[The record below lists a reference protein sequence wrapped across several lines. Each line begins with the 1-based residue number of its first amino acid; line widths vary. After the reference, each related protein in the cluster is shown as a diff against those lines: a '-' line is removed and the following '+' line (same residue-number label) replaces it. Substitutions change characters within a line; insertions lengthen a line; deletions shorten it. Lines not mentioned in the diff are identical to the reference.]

1 MLMKNKMLITK
12 RDLLR
17 LVVCLF
23 VCFQTTAGMSQS
35 KITIK
40 NNLLY
45 TDVSVFSSG
54 LCCSTHEAIIDT
66 GASVCFIDSTYAI
79 DSCQI
84 RGERINATFGN
95 TMGKTANTSY
105 VYLDSIAFGGVV
117 YTNVRCYLVDLAGTL
132 QQFAPKFIIGGEV
145 LKKDLWCYDLKR
157 NTLQRYMRVPKNVV
171 ATLKWKKY
179 ADAALNLIYFE
190 GKIGGKDTRI
200 FFDTGAV
207 RNAVTFNFDITP
219 TDSVKLP
226 GANIA
231 DKLTYKKVGRCKNV
245 PVEISNLNY
254 NLNFVKSVSS
264 GSKYPRIN
272 ADFLQ
277 GKKWMLDYKRR
288 RLLILDSE

>member
-1 MLMKNKMLITK
+1 MY
-12 RDLLR
+12 
-17 LVVCLF
+17 V
-23 VCFQTTAGMSQS
+23 
-35 KITIK
+35 
-40 NNLLY
+40 
-45 TDVSVFSSG
+45 DVTVYNSG
-54 LCCSTHEAIIDT
+54 LCSTIHETTIDT
-66 GASVCFIDSTYAI
+66 GASVCAIDSTYAV

-84 RGERINATFGN
+84 KGERVNAVVGN
-95 TMGKTANTSY
+95 TMGKDVNSSY

-132 QQFAPKFIIGGEV
+132 QQYAPKFIIGGEV

-171 ATLKWKKY
+171 ATIKWKKY
-179 ADAALNLIYFE
+179 ADAALNHIYFE

-219 TDSVKLP
+219 TEFVKLP

-231 DKLTYKKVGRCKNV
+231 EKLTYKKVGWCKNI
-245 PVEISNLNY
+245 PVEISNLNS
-254 NLNFVKSVSS
+254 NLDFVKSSNS
-264 GSKYPRIN
+264 GLKEPCIN
-272 ADFLQ
+272 ASFLQ

-288 RLLILDSE
+288 RLLILGSD

>member
-23 VCFQTTAGMSQS
+23 VVFQTTAGMSQS

-66 GASVCFIDSTYAI
+66 GSSVCFIDSTYAI

-132 QQFAPKFIIGGEV
+132 QQYAPKFIIGGDV
-145 LKKDLWCYDLKR
+145 LKRDF
-157 NTLQRYMRVPKNVV
+157 T
-171 ATLKWKKY
+171 
-179 ADAALNLIYFE
+179 
-190 GKIGGKDTRI
+190 
-200 FFDTGAV
+200 
-207 RNAVTFNFDITP
+207 
-219 TDSVKLP
+219 
-226 GANIA
+226 
-231 DKLTYKKVGRCKNV
+231 NV
-245 PVEISNLNY
+245 PL
-254 NLNFVKSVSS
+254 K
-264 GSKYPRIN
+264 
-272 ADFLQ
+272 
-277 GKKWMLDYKRR
+277 
-288 RLLILDSE
+288 

>member
-1 MLMKNKMLITK
+1 MYV
-12 RDLLR
+12 D
-17 LVVCLF
+17 
-23 VCFQTTAGMSQS
+23 A
-35 KITIK
+35 
-40 NNLLY
+40 
-45 TDVSVFSSG
+45 SVYNSG
-54 LCCSTHEAIIDT
+54 LCSTIRETTIDT
-66 GASVCFIDSTYAI
+66 GSSVCVIDSTYAV

-84 RGERINATFGN
+84 KGERVNATIGN
-95 TMGKTANTSY
+95 TMGKKINTSY

-132 QQFAPKFIIGGEV
+132 QQFAPKFIVGGDV
-145 LKKDLWCYDLKR
+145 LKRDLWCYDLKR

-171 ATLKWKKY
+171 ATIKWKKY
-179 ADAALNLIYFE
+179 ADAALNHIYFE

-226 GANIA
+226 GASIA
-231 DKLTYKKVGRCKNV
+231 EKLTYKKVGWCKNV

>member
-1 MLMKNKMLITK
+1 MRKTFINKCDFIH
-12 RDLLR
+12 
-17 LVVCLF
+17 LVVVLF

-45 TDVSVFSSG
+45 TDLSVFSSG

-117 YTNVRCYLVDLAGTL
+117 YTKVRCYLVDMAGTL
-132 QQFAPKFIIGGEV
+132 QQLAPKFVIGGEV
-145 LKKDLWCYDLKR
+145 LKAGYWCCDLKE
-157 NTLQRYMRVPKNVV
+157 NTFQRLMSVPKNVV

-179 ADAALNLIYFE
+179 YVI
-190 GKIGGKDTRI
+190 
-200 FFDTGAV
+200 
-207 RNAVTFNFDITP
+207 
-219 TDSVKLP
+219 P
-226 GANIA
+226 GH
-231 DKLTYKKVGRCKNV
+231 C
-245 PVEISNLNY
+245 
-254 NLNFVKSVSS
+254 
-264 GSKYPRIN
+264 
-272 ADFLQ
+272 
-277 GKKWMLDYKRR
+277 
-288 RLLILDSE
+288 

>member
-1 MLMKNKMLITK
+1 MRKKFIAK

-17 LVVCLF
+17 LVVGLL
-23 VCFQTTAGMSQS
+23 VCFQATSVMAQSQ
-35 KITIK
+35 ITIK
-40 NNLLY
+40 NNLMY
-45 TDVSVFSSG
+45 VDVAVYNSG
-54 LCCSTHEAIIDT
+54 LCSTIRETTIDT
-66 GASVCFIDSTYAI
+66 GASVCAIDSTYAV

-84 RGERINATFGN
+84 KGERVNATIGN
-95 TMGKTANTSY
+95 TMGKDVHASY

-145 LKKDLWCYDLKR
+145 LKKDLWCCDLKEY
-157 NTLQRYMRVPKNVV
+157 TLQRYMCAPKNVV
-171 ATLKWKKY
+171 ATIKWKKY

-207 RNAVTFNFDITP
+207 RNAVPSNFDITP

-226 GANIA
+226 GASIA
-231 DKLTYKKVGRCKNV
+231 EKLTYKKVGWCKNV
-245 PVEISNLNY
+245 PVEISNLNS
-254 NLNFVKSVSS
+254 NLDFVKSSNS
-264 GSKYPRIN
+264 GLKEPCIN

-288 RLLILDSE
+288 RLLILGSD

>member
-1 MLMKNKMLITK
+1 MIMIRTK
-12 RDLLR
+12 SIAKCDCLR
-17 LVVCLF
+17 LVVSLILILQA
-23 VCFQTTAGMSQS
+23 VMVMAQSQ
-35 KITIK
+35 ITIK
-40 NNLLY
+40 NNLMY
-45 TDVSVFSSG
+45 VDVAVYNSG
-54 LCCSTHEAIIDT
+54 LCSTIHETIIDT
-66 GASVCFIDSTYAI
+66 GASVCVIDSTYAV

-84 RGERINATFGN
+84 KGERVNATIGN
-95 TMGKTANTSY
+95 TMGKDVNSSY

-132 QQFAPKFIIGGEV
+132 QQYAPKFIIGGEV

-157 NTLQRYMRVPKNVV
+157 NTLQQYMRMPKNVV
-171 ATLKWKKY
+171 DTLKWKKY

-200 FFDTGAV
+200 FFDTGSLL
-207 RNAVTFNFDITP
+207 NAVPSNFDITP

-231 DKLTYKKVGRCKNV
+231 DKLTYKKVGWCKNV

-288 RLLILDSE
+288 RLLILGSD

>member
-23 VCFQTTAGMSQS
+23 VVFQATAGMSQS

-84 RGERINATFGN
+84 RGERISATFGN
-95 TMGKTANTSY
+95 AMGKTANTSY

-132 QQFAPKFIIGGEV
+132 QQYAPKFIIGGEV

-157 NTLQRYMRVPKNVV
+157 NTLQRYVRVPKNVV
-171 ATLKWKKY
+171 ATIKWKKY

-200 FFDTGAV
+200 FFDTGSL
-207 RNAVTFNFDITP
+207 RNAVPSNFDITP

-231 DKLTYKKVGRCKNV
+231 DKLTYKRVGWCKNV

-254 NLNFVKSVSS
+254 NLSFVKSVSS

-288 RLLILDSE
+288 RLLILGSD